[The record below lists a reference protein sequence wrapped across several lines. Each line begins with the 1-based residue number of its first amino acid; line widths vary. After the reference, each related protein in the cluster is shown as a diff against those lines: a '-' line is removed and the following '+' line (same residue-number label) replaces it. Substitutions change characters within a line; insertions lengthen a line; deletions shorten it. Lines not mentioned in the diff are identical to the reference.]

1 MKIGKKMFDDFFL
14 QIIVIDKDNERMKF
28 VFESSLSARVDQRV
42 LPPKPNVEI

>member
-1 MKIGKKMFDDFFL
+1 MKIGKKMFDDFFFCKL
-14 QIIVIDKDNERMKF
+14 SIDKDNEHMKF